1 MRTPAQLVSTP
12 ALDQESRIQENQTMS
27 NIHITTGE
35 GEHMSLTEGS
45 GFSVINNIHDSTHLS
60 NIASGPS
67 ELSYHSKFD
76 TVNKRFI
83 F

>member
-67 ELSYHSKFD
+67 SGKKQPPHRMLEATRD
-76 TVNKRFI
+76 C
-83 F
+83 